1 MEIVLKIVLYVLGG
15 LFGLALLYLAF
26 LAVCAYCFVD
36 PKKEYLKN
44 SRFYRRLLYDPTS
57 IALFFARVRIKVT
70 GLEKMPEGR
79 FVIVSNHRSN
89 FDPIVT
95 WHVLEKYDIAY
106 ISKFENFK
114 VPIWGRIIRK
124 CCFLGINRTD
134 AREGLKTIIKAVKL
148 LKEKE
153 VSIGIYPE
161 GTRSKNCRLSEFHAG
176 SFKTAQQ
183 AGVPVV
189 VVTVQGTELI
199 HRHFPLKST
208 TVKLDILDVI
218 PADEV
223 KATKTS
229 ELSERVKKIMAD
241 NLPEENEKR
250 EGDGEEK

>member
-1 MEIVLKIVLYVLGG
+1 MELILKILGFTVLGF
-15 LFGLALLYLAF
+15 FGLVLLYLGF
-26 LAVCAYCFVD
+26 LAICAYCFVS
-36 PKKEYLKN
+36 PKKEYDKN

-57 IALFFARVRIKVT
+57 IVLFFGRVHVLTT

-79 FVIVSNHRSN
+79 FLLVSNHRSN

-95 WHVLEKYDIAY
+95 WHVLEKYDLAY

-148 LKEKE
+148 LKADE

-161 GTRSKNCRLSEFHAG
+161 GTRSKDARLSQFHAG

-189 VVTVQGTELI
+189 VMTVRGTEKI
-199 HRHFPLKST
+199 HKNFPFRKSN
-208 TVKLDILDVI
+208 VNVDILEVI
-218 PADEV
+218 PAEEA
-223 KATKTS
+223 KALKTQ
-229 ELSERVKKIMAD
+229 ELSEKVREIMRA
-241 NLPEENEKR
+241 NLPEEKDVEIQA
-250 EGDGEEK
+250 E

>member
-1 MEIVLKIVLYVLGG
+1 METVLLILKILLFVLLGFVG
-15 LFGLALLYLAF
+15 LVLLYLAF
-26 LAVCAYCFVD
+26 LAICAYCFVD
-36 PKKEYLKN
+36 PKKEYDKN
-44 SRFYRRLLYDPTS
+44 SPFYRRLLYDPIS
-57 IALFFARVRIKVT
+57 IVLFFGRIRVKAT
-70 GLEKMPEGR
+70 GLEKMPKGR
-79 FVIVSNHRSN
+79 FVIVCNHRSN

-124 CCFLGINRTD
+124 CCCLGINRTD

-148 LKEKE
+148 LKADE

-161 GTRSKNCRLSEFHAG
+161 GTRSKNCRLSRFHAG

-189 VVTVQGTELI
+189 VATVRGTEKI
-199 HRHFPLKST
+199 HKNFPFRGSK
-208 TVKLDILDVI
+208 VFLDILEVI

-223 KATKTS
+223 KSMKTQELAEKTK
-229 ELSERVKKIMAD
+229 EIMAA
-241 NLPEENEKR
+241 NLPEEQEDR
-250 EGDGEEK
+250 QA